1 MVKAGSHGI
10 DAAVII
16 SAVRI
21 SWNRENSRGD
31 ITILDSLDPSR
42 LRDAGNAP
50 TGTFRKLYNLARI
63 FPLPRLATSGADEI
77 CVRPES
83 VEISSG
89 APAAGAMTGRV
100 ADVVTLGAFRHVVLD
115 LVSGDRIISACPNRP
130 DIAFARGQEI
140 SVSIPPEACVLFAR

>member
-1 MVKAGSHGI
+1 M
-10 DAAVII
+10 
-16 SAVRI
+16 
-21 SWNRENSRGD
+21 
-31 ITILDSLDPSR
+31 
-42 LRDAGNAP
+42 
-50 TGTFRKLYNLARI
+50 
-63 FPLPRLATSGADEI
+63 
-77 CVRPES
+77 RPES

-89 APAAGAMTGRV
+89 APGAGAMTGRV